1 MVNTNI
7 IRESILPVIEKSKNV
22 EIRYSAI
29 RDIIDLMKDSK
40 FEHWLK
46 ISPFDIS
53 SLTKKDQVA
62 FAFVLDSISFSYWG
76 DPKWTVEYKNRLYDG
91 TKAMMACI
99 GRAIEEGTPILNP
112 TYLKSISYDEF
123 GKIFRGNV
131 PIPLAEERRI
141 ILQEL
146 GRKTIEAGGFRY
158 IIEAAGGNVDALL
171 KILIKIFP
179 YFVDHAIYNGH
190 KIYFYKR
197 AQLLTADLYYLL
209 KGTRHE
215 LSDIGMLTAC
225 ADYKIPQV
233 LQKLRILE
241 YSKGLSQKI
250 YNRNEIIKGS
260 EEEIEIRANT
270 IFVIDIIA
278 NILGISANAANDF
291 VWLLGQQE
299 SFDDNTNHRTR
310 TTAY

>member
-1 MVNTNI
+1 
-7 IRESILPVIEKSKNV
+7 
-22 EIRYSAI
+22 
-29 RDIIDLMKDSK
+29 
-40 FEHWLK
+40 
-46 ISPFDIS
+46 
-53 SLTKKDQVA
+53 
-62 FAFVLDSISFSYWG
+62 
-76 DPKWTVEYKNRLYDG
+76 
-91 TKAMMACI
+91 
-99 GRAIEEGTPILNP
+99 
-112 TYLKSISYDEF
+112 
-123 GKIFRGNV
+123 
-131 PIPLAEERRI
+131 
-141 ILQEL
+141 
-146 GRKTIEAGGFRY
+146 
-158 IIEAAGGNVDALL
+158 
-171 KILIKIFP
+171 
-179 YFVDHAIYNGH
+179 
-190 KIYFYKR
+190 
-197 AQLLTADLYYLL
+197 L